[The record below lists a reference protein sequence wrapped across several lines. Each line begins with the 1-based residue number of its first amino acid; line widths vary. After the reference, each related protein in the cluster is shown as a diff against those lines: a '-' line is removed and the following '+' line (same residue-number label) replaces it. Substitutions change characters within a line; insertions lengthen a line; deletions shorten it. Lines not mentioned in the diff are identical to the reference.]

1 MVKVYIAPKKYNLE
15 NRYIKILLGILV
27 GFAFVTA
34 IILGYLII
42 EYKHQFSIFN
52 QLKQKYYDQTEMPV
66 AIENTPQVNLI
77 DISMLDKIMQSR
89 PDGVAFNRIKLTQI
103 MPLQIEGLANN
114 PIEVEEI
121 VKNASSLDM
130 KLQISQVQAD
140 NDQKII
146 FELKKK

>member
-1 MVKVYIAPKKYNLE
+1 
-15 NRYIKILLGILV
+15 
-27 GFAFVTA
+27 
-34 IILGYLII
+34 
-42 EYKHQFSIFN
+42 
-52 QLKQKYYDQTEMPV
+52 
-66 AIENTPQVNLI
+66 
-77 DISMLDKIMQSR
+77 
-89 PDGVAFNRIKLTQI
+89 

-146 FELKKK
+146 FELKQK

>member
-1 MVKVYIAPKKYNLE
+1 MAPKKYNLE
-15 NRYIKILLGILV
+15 NRYIKILLGILIGV
-27 GFAFVTA
+27 AFVTA
-34 IILGYLII
+34 IILGYLMI
-42 EYKHQFSIFN
+42 EYKHQFSVFN
-52 QLKQKYYDQTEMPV
+52 QLKQKYYDQTEIPV
-66 AIENTPQVNLI
+66 VIENKPQVNLI

-89 PDGVAFNRIKLTQI
+89 PAGVTFNRIKLTQI

-114 PIEVEEI
+114 PIEVEEM

-146 FELKKK
+146 FELKQK

>member
-27 GFAFVTA
+27 GVAFVTA
-34 IILGYLII
+34 IILGYLMI
-42 EYKHQFSIFN
+42 EYKHQFSVFN
-52 QLKQKYYDQTEMPV
+52 QLKQKYYDQTEIPV
-66 AIENTPQVNLI
+66 VIENKPQINLI

-146 FELKKK
+146 FELKQK

>member
-1 MVKVYIAPKKYNLE
+1 MVKVYIVPKKYSLA
-15 NRYIKILLGILV
+15 NRYIKILLAILV
-27 GFAFVTA
+27 GIAFVTV
-34 IILGYLII
+34 IFLGYLMV

-52 QLKQKYYDQTEMPV
+52 QLKQKYDDQTEIPE
-66 AIENTPQVNLI
+66 AIENKPQVNLI
-77 DISMLDKIMQSR
+77 DISTLDKIMQSR

-140 NDQKII
+140 NDQKVL
-146 FELKKK
+146 FELKQK

>member
-1 MVKVYIAPKKYNLE
+1 MVKVYIAPEKYNLE
-15 NRYIKILLGILV
+15 NRYIKILFGILV
-27 GFAFVTA
+27 GVAFVTV
-34 IILGYLII
+34 IILGYLMI

-52 QLKQKYYDQTEMPV
+52 QLKQKYYDQREMTV
-66 AIENTPQVNLI
+66 AIENKPQVSLI

-146 FELKKK
+146 FELKQK

>member
-27 GFAFVTA
+27 GVAFVTA
-34 IILGYLII
+34 IILGYLMI
-42 EYKHQFSIFN
+42 EYKHQFSVFN
-52 QLKQKYYDQTEMPV
+52 QLKQKYYDQTEIPV
-66 AIENTPQVNLI
+66 VIENKPQVNLI

-89 PDGVAFNRIKLTQI
+89 PDGVTFNRIKLTQI

-146 FELKKK
+146 FELKQK

>member
-1 MVKVYIAPKKYNLE
+1 MVKVYIVPKKHSLA
-15 NRYIKILLGILV
+15 NRYIKILLAILV
-27 GFAFVTA
+27 GIAFVTV
-34 IILGYLII
+34 IFLGYLMV

-52 QLKQKYYDQTEMPV
+52 QLKQKYDDQTKVQVTV
-66 AIENTPQVNLI
+66 ANKPQVNLI
-77 DISMLDKIMQSR
+77 DISTLDKIMQSR

-121 VKNASSLDM
+121 VQNASSLDM

-140 NDQKII
+140 NDQKIL
-146 FELKKK
+146 FELKQK

>member
-1 MVKVYIAPKKYNLE
+1 MVKVYIAPKKNNLA
-15 NRYIKILLGILV
+15 NKYIKILLGILV
-27 GFAFVTA
+27 GIAFVTA
-34 IILGYLII
+34 IILGYLMI

-52 QLKQKYYDQTEMPV
+52 QLKQKYDDQTEIPV
-66 AIENTPQVNLI
+66 AIENKPQVNLI
-77 DISMLDKIMQSR
+77 DIGMLDKIMQSR

-146 FELKKK
+146 FELKQK

>member
-1 MVKVYIAPKKYNLE
+1 MVKVYITPKKYNLE
-15 NRYIKILLGILV
+15 NRYIKILIGILV
-27 GFAFVTA
+27 GVAFVTA
-34 IILGYLII
+34 IILGYLMI
-42 EYKHQFSIFN
+42 EYKHQFSVFN
-52 QLKQKYYDQTEMPV
+52 QLKQKYYDQTEIPV
-66 AIENTPQVNLI
+66 VIENKPQVNLI

-146 FELKKK
+146 FELKQK

>member
-1 MVKVYIAPKKYNLE
+1 MVKVYIAPKKYNLG
-15 NRYIKILLGILV
+15 NRYIKILLSILV
-27 GFAFVTA
+27 GVAFVTA
-34 IILGYLII
+34 IILGYLMI

-52 QLKQKYYDQTEMPV
+52 QLKQKYYDQKEMPV
-66 AIENTPQVNLI
+66 AIENKPQVNLI

-146 FELKKK
+146 FELKQK

>member
-27 GFAFVTA
+27 GVAFVTA
-34 IILGYLII
+34 IILGYLMI

-52 QLKQKYYDQTEMPV
+52 QLKQKYYDQKEMPV
-66 AIENTPQVNLI
+66 AIENKSQVNLI

-114 PIEVEEI
+114 PLEVEEI

-146 FELKKK
+146 FELKQK

>member
-1 MVKVYIAPKKYNLE
+1 MVKVYIVPKKYSLA
-15 NRYIKILLGILV
+15 NRYIKILLAILV
-27 GFAFVTA
+27 GIAFLT
-34 IILGYLII
+34 IIFLGYLMV

-52 QLKQKYYDQTEMPV
+52 QLKKKYDDQIEVPV
-66 AIENTPQVNLI
+66 IVANKPQVNLI

-89 PDGVAFNRIKLTQI
+89 PNGVAFNRIKLTQI

-140 NDQKII
+140 NDQKVL
-146 FELKKK
+146 FELKQK

>member
-27 GFAFVTA
+27 GVAFVTA
-34 IILGYLII
+34 IILGYLMI

-52 QLKQKYYDQTEMPV
+52 QLKQKYYDQKEMPV
-66 AIENTPQVNLI
+66 AIENKPQVNLI

-114 PIEVEEI
+114 PIEVEEV

-146 FELKKK
+146 FELKQK

>member
-1 MVKVYIAPKKYNLE
+1 MVKVYIAPEKYNLE
-15 NRYIKILLGILV
+15 NRYIKILFGILV
-27 GFAFVTA
+27 GVAFVTV
-34 IILGYLII
+34 IILGYLMI

-52 QLKQKYYDQTEMPV
+52 QLKQKYYDQREMTV
-66 AIENTPQVNLI
+66 AIENKPQVNLI

-146 FELKKK
+146 FELKQK

>member
-1 MVKVYIAPKKYNLE
+1 MVKVYIVPKKHSLA
-15 NRYIKILLGILV
+15 NRYIKILLAILV
-27 GFAFVTA
+27 GIAFVTV
-34 IILGYLII
+34 IFLGYLMV

-52 QLKQKYYDQTEMPV
+52 QLKQKYYDQTNVQVTV
-66 AIENTPQVNLI
+66 ANKPQVNLI
-77 DISMLDKIMQSR
+77 DISTLDKIMQSR

-121 VKNASSLDM
+121 VQNASSLDM

-140 NDQKII
+140 NDQKIL
-146 FELKKK
+146 FELKQK

>member
-1 MVKVYIAPKKYNLE
+1 MVKVYIVPKKYSLA
-15 NRYIKILLGILV
+15 NRYIKILLGILLGV
-27 GFAFVTA
+27 AFVTV
-34 IILGYLII
+34 IFLGYLMV

-52 QLKQKYYDQTEMPV
+52 QLKQKYDDQTEIPE
-66 AIENTPQVNLI
+66 AIENKPQVNLI
-77 DISMLDKIMQSR
+77 DISTLDKIMQSR

-140 NDQKII
+140 NDQKVL
-146 FELKKK
+146 FELKQK

>member
-27 GFAFVTA
+27 GVAFITA
-34 IILGYLII
+34 IILGYLVI

-66 AIENTPQVNLI
+66 PIENNPQVNLI

>member
-27 GFAFVTA
+27 GVAFVTA
-34 IILGYLII
+34 IILGYLMI
-42 EYKHQFSIFN
+42 EYKHQFSVFN
-52 QLKQKYYDQTEMPV
+52 QLKQKYYDQTEIPV
-66 AIENTPQVNLI
+66 VIENKPQVNLI
-77 DISMLDKIMQSR
+77 DIGMLDKIMQSR
-89 PDGVAFNRIKLTQI
+89 PAGVAFNRIKLTQI

-114 PIEVEEI
+114 PIEVEEM

-146 FELKKK
+146 FELKQK

>member
-1 MVKVYIAPKKYNLE
+1 MVKVYIAPEKYNLE
-15 NRYIKILLGILV
+15 NRYIKILFGILV
-27 GFAFVTA
+27 GVAFVTV
-34 IILGYLII
+34 IILGYLMI

-52 QLKQKYYDQTEMPV
+52 QLKQKYYDQREMTV
-66 AIENTPQVNLI
+66 AIENKPQVNLI
-77 DISMLDKIMQSR
+77 DISLLDKIMQSR

-146 FELKKK
+146 FELKQK

>member
-1 MVKVYIAPKKYNLE
+1 MVKVYMAPKKYNLE
-15 NRYIKILLGILV
+15 NRYIKILLGILIGV
-27 GFAFVTA
+27 AFVTA
-34 IILGYLII
+34 IILGYLMI
-42 EYKHQFSIFN
+42 EYKHQFSVFN
-52 QLKQKYYDQTEMPV
+52 QLKQKYYDQTEIPV
-66 AIENTPQVNLI
+66 VIENKPQVNLI

-89 PDGVAFNRIKLTQI
+89 PAGVTFNRIKLTQI

-114 PIEVEEI
+114 PIEVEEM

-146 FELKKK
+146 FELKQK

>member
-1 MVKVYIAPKKYNLE
+1 MVKVYIVPKKYSLA
-15 NRYIKILLGILV
+15 NRYIKILLAILV
-27 GFAFVTA
+27 GIAFVTV
-34 IILGYLII
+34 IFLGYLMV

-52 QLKQKYYDQTEMPV
+52 QLKQKYDDQTKVQVTV
-66 AIENTPQVNLI
+66 ANKPQVNLI
-77 DISMLDKIMQSR
+77 DISTLDKIMQSR

-121 VKNASSLDM
+121 VQNASSLDM

-140 NDQKII
+140 NDQKIL
-146 FELKKK
+146 FELKQK